1 MILKTYYI
9 SQSIVEEFSKAYFP
23 AKNQK
28 GTAEATKG
36 MMRLLPLGHLSF
48 RIWSKQEGVI
58 NPWLRRQID
67 KKKKK
72 SAIIFSST
80 WFPG

>member
-9 SQSIVEEFSKAYFP
+9 SQSIIEEFSKAYFP

-36 MMRLLPLGHLSF
+36 MMRLLSLGHLSF
-48 RIWSKQEGVI
+48 RIIMIKTT
-58 NPWLRRQID
+58 RCD
-67 KKKKK
+67 K
-72 SAIIFSST
+72 SLA
-80 WFPG
+80 P